1 MKRVVIRLFFYVFV
15 FGVGFFSCSDEEL
28 TDATLL
34 EYHAFSSIADVKKT
48 LNAISLLANESELQI
63 RLDALF
69 DSLTN
74 NNEVPFTLNDSVLFL
89 YRGTATS
96 VKWVGDFNGWNFNT
110 GYSGV
115 PLNGTNVFY
124 AEKKFPADARLDYK
138 IVVNNSTW
146 IIDPL
151 NNFIQYSGFGPNSEL
166 RMPAWQYPQETI
178 RNPSVQSGSLSS
190 NIRINSQHLGYDVQ
204 YKIYTPKLY
213 SNLTN
218 LPVVYVTDGHEYAD
232 SQLGSMVITLDNL
245 IAQSIIPP
253 VIAVFIDPR
262 NPDNLG
268 SNRRMTEYTGNVNFA
283 NFLAEE
289 LVSKI
294 DADYKT
300 SALASNRIILGTSL
314 GGLNSAFVALQK
326 PMVFGKI
333 AMHSPALWYNNQSVL
348 NQYANATN
356 LSALKFYI
364 STGTI
369 NDTEEEA
376 AELKSIL
383 ATKGIDH
390 FYIAV
395 NEGHSWGNWRA
406 RIKDMLVYFL
416 EE

>member
-1 MKRVVIRLFFYVFV
+1 MKRVVISLFFYVLIV
-15 FGVGFFSCSDEEL
+15 GVGFISCSDEEL

-34 EYHAFSSIADVKKT
+34 EYHSFSSIADVKKT
-48 LNAISLLANESELQI
+48 LNAISLLANESERQI

-74 NNEVPFTLNDSVLFL
+74 NNEIPFTLNDSVLFL

-96 VKWVGDFNGWNFNT
+96 VKWVGDFNGWNANT
-110 GYSGV
+110 GYSGIT
-115 PLNGTNVFY
+115 LNGTNVYY

-138 IVVNNSTW
+138 IVINNSTW
-146 IIDPL
+146 IVDPY
-151 NNFIQYSGFGPNSEL
+151 NNYIQHSGFGPNSEL

-178 RNPSVQSGSLSS
+178 RNATVQSGNLSAD
-190 NIRINSQHLGYDVQ
+190 NRISSQYLGYNVQ
-204 YKIYTPKLY
+204 YKVYTPKLY
-213 SNLTN
+213 ANLTN

-232 SQLGSMVITLDNL
+232 DKLGSMIITLDNL
-245 IAQSIIPP
+245 IAQSTIPP

-262 NPDNLG
+262 NPDDLG
-268 SNRRMTEYTGNVNFA
+268 SNRRRTEYIGNVNFA
-283 NFLAEE
+283 NFLTEE
-289 LVSKI
+289 LVAEI
-294 DADYKT
+294 DANYKT
-300 SALASNRIILGTSL
+300 SANASDRIILGTSL
-314 GGLNSAFVALQK
+314 GGLNSAFIALEK
-326 PMVFGKI
+326 PNVFKNI

-348 NQYANATN
+348 NRYPNADNIST
-356 LSALKFYI
+356 LKFYI

-376 AELKSIL
+376 AEFKSIL

-390 FYIAV
+390 YYIAV

-416 EE
+416 NE